1 VPLPNPNTLQ
11 EMKVATSLYD
21 ATQGSKGGGSTGLVT
36 KTGTKDFHWDLYW
49 SHRNDYLNANEYF
62 FNKKEPARSSVAERF
77 RRQCQWPIPKAGGFW
92 FFNYQG
98 VRARNG
104 IDPNGSSTSPIVPLL
119 PFSADVQ

>member
-21 ATQGSKGGGSTGLVT
+21 ATQGSKGGGSLGLVT

-62 FNKKEPARSSVAERF
+62 FNKNGTARSSVAERF
-77 RRQCQWPIPKAGGFW
+77 RRQCQWPDS
-92 FFNYQG
+92 QS
-98 VRARNG
+98 RR
-104 IDPNGSSTSPIVPLL
+104 LL
-119 PFSADVQ
+119 VL